1 VLRFGPTMLDTYWTS
16 TRFGMDPMRRNIW
29 PGAC

>member
-1 VLRFGPTMLDTYWTS
+1 
-16 TRFGMDPMRRNIW
+16 MDPMRRNIW